1 MATFRYP
8 PHFGYGFPVVAGSGV
23 RTEIIRERYVA
34 NDPIDVIAK
43 DFRLDP
49 ILVEAALLF
58 ELQDS
63 A

>member
-1 MATFRYP
+1 M
-8 PHFGYGFPVVAGSGV
+8 